1 MNRKTYLI
9 ILAVLALS
17 PYGVLRADDQWMSL
31 AADQNPRE
39 TLGWFDVVSGRGL
52 DRFEAF
58 PDNMES
64 FSDWDMGGNAI
75 DPSHDLDFFS
85 ASGNQSQNKQSVRP
99 VSYRSSSPT
108 SRYQG
113 DLPRLSAQQASQRSS
128 VGRHAAERPV
138 FSLRFGWWGIDTDGD
153 LNKVGE
159 YQDLQSS
166 PFFDVDTL
174 HSDGIRTIDLSAT
187 GLEKEGYQANMEYAG
202 PWRRA
207 GLDFQRYLHQLD
219 HDPLTNMGGLLSGE
233 EIIGQDLNVGEDYA
247 IRVEDLKTSFK
258 GKLGE
263 HIKLRLNFRF
273 LHKSGERQ
281 ANSVKHCM
289 GALPQNGNPPASST
303 CHVLSQRQQ
312 IDWQTVRFE
321 PVIEGKFGPI
331 RAEYSR
337 PMRAFTQDD
346 QVVTQLYGIHFPT
359 QQPYALVPESTTQVD
374 RLKLSADLPANT
386 RFYGR
391 LHSGDTRNKLR
402 DTHRKFYGF
411 DLRLTNQLWDRATL
425 TGYAT
430 LNEQKNQDLPF
441 FLPEEEAMLGVPTAL
456 IPPYGIR
463 QPIDYFR
470 RTVGFDASWHPFRGD
485 PTLRGLSITTGA
497 EQGMIDRSQAQYVV
511 QEPEMPP
518 GPVVDQKRTV
528 YTSMHVGSTLRWSP
542 KLETH
547 IRYRLRAN
555 RDPLFAVNKYYGYTN
570 TMLPEEESLL
580 EVGGTWVPY
589 TNFLATATV
598 GFENRHNRSEVA
610 NFEED
615 NYPMTFTLWYAPTSK
630 WSLSAGY
637 GYYSNWIDQD
647 ITFPSDTPDVSI
659 GDTRQWNY
667 GGQGRVLSLGGSA
680 VCSRRLTISAGLQF
694 VRAQDAFA
702 ELDPWPDLSGYSD
715 VSVERSRLNMG
726 FDWMFREHISAY
738 FRYVYEDYDDKSE
751 TFNSGTAHMFLAG
764 LSATY

>member
-1 MNRKTYLI
+1 MNRKTYLC
-9 ILAVLALS
+9 ILAVLLLS
-17 PYGVLRADDQWMSL
+17 PHGLPAADEPWMSL
-31 AADQNPRE
+31 AADQDPRE
-39 TLGWFDVVSGRGL
+39 PLGWFDRAAGRGL

-58 PDNMES
+58 PEMDS
-64 FSDWDMGGNAI
+64 FGGWDMGGGTI
-75 DPSHDLDFFS
+75 DLPNDLDS
-85 ASGNQSQNKQSVRP
+85 LWTSNNLSQPNRPGPPDVRP
-99 VSYRSSSPT
+99 SSPT
-108 SRYQG
+108 SG
-113 DLPRLSAQQASQRSS
+113 DHRDLSRLSAQQASHRMSG
-128 VGRHAAERPV
+128 GRHAAERPV
-138 FSLRFGWWGIDTDGD
+138 FALRFGWWGVDTDGD

-187 GLEKEGYQANMEYAG
+187 GLDKESYQANMQYAG
-202 PWRRA
+202 PWLRA
-207 GLDFQRYLHQLD
+207 GLDFQRYLRRLD

-233 EIIGQDLNVGEDYA
+233 EIIAEDLNVGEDYA

-258 GKLGE
+258 GKLTE

-273 LHKSGERQ
+273 LHKNGERQ
-281 ANSVKHCM
+281 ANSVKHCF
-289 GALPQNGNPPASST
+289 GAVPQGGGAAPSA
-303 CHVLSQRQQ
+303 CHVLSQRQR

-321 PVIEGKFGPI
+321 PVIEGRFGPI

-337 PMRAFTQDD
+337 PMRAFSQGD
-346 QVVTQLYGIHFPT
+346 QVVTQLFGTHFPT

-374 RLKLSADLPANT
+374 RLKLGVDLPGKT

-391 LHSGDTRNKLR
+391 LHSGDTRNKFR

-411 DLRLTNQLWDRATL
+411 DLRLTNTLWDRATL

-441 FLPEEEAMLGVPTAL
+441 FLPEEAAALDVLTAG

-463 QPIDYFR
+463 HPIDYFR
-470 RTVGFDASWHPFRGD
+470 RTVGFDASWRPFRGD
-485 PTLRGLSITTGA
+485 MTLRGLSITAGA
-497 EQGMIDRSQAQYVV
+497 EQGLIDRSRADYVV

-518 GPVVDQKRTV
+518 GPVVDQRRTA

-542 KLETH
+542 KLETY
-547 IRYRLRAN
+547 IRYKLRAN
-555 RDPLFAVNKYYGYTN
+555 RDPLFAVNRYYGYTN

-580 EVGGTWVPY
+580 EIGGTWVPW

-610 NFEED
+610 QFEED
-615 NYPMTFTLWYAPTSK
+615 NFPMTFTLWYAPTSR

-647 ITFPSDTPDVSI
+647 ITFPSDTPGVAI

-667 GGQGRVLSLGGSA
+667 GGRGRVLSLGGTV

-694 VRAQDAFA
+694 VRAQDAF
-702 ELDPWPDLSGYSD
+702 EQLDPWPDLSGYSD
-715 VSVERSRLNMG
+715 VFVERTRFNTG
-726 FDWMFREHISAY
+726 FDWMLREHISAY
-738 FRYVYEDYDDKSE
+738 FRYVYEDYEDKSE

-764 LSATY
+764 LSAIY